1 MPRFSFI
8 NYNAASK
15 VFNCR
20 LAPQM
25 NYLLLT
31 ALVAYMNAAV
41 HAVLAFAYKR
51 RSVERVAFVSL
62 ALGFAAH
69 TAAFLRDWIQ
79 DGHYPLFGL
88 RETLSFL
95 AWTLVVAYALAH
107 FRYQLKA
114 LGAFLMPLVAFLV
127 TAAMLVRNSSDA
139 RAGTIAAGAAG
150 WVFPIHTT
158 FLIFSY
164 AAFFVVFAASAM
176 YLWQER
182 ELKLKTFSA
191 LFHRLPSLTTV
202 DDIGSTAAGIGFTLL
217 SLGIITGAILSSQQK
232 GSIWNNDPKEVFALI
247 TWLLY
252 LTMIHYRIQWRGR
265 KSAIVGVAGFGLV
278 LFTFLGTRLM
288 GGYHVFG

>member
-1 MPRFSFI
+1 
-8 NYNAASK
+8 
-15 VFNCR
+15 
-20 LAPQM
+20 M
-25 NYLLLT
+25 NYLLLA
-31 ALVAYMNAAV
+31 ALAAYVNAAV
-41 HAVLAFAYKR
+41 HAILAFAYKR
-51 RSVERVAFVSL
+51 RSVERVAVISL
-62 ALGFAAH
+62 GVGFALH
-69 TAAFLRDWIQ
+69 TAAFVGDWVQ

-95 AWTLVVAYALAH
+95 AWTLVVAYGLAH
-107 FRYQLKA
+107 FRYQVKA
-114 LGAFLMPLVAFLV
+114 LGTFLMPLVAFLV
-127 TAAMLVRNSSDA
+127 TAAMLVRSSADM
-139 RAGTIAAGAAG
+139 RAGTVAAGAAG

-158 FLIFSY
+158 LLIFSY

-217 SLGIITGAILSSQQK
+217 SLGIVTGVIWSSQRS
-232 GSIWNNDPKEVFALI
+232 GRIWNNDPKEVFALL

-252 LTMIHYRIQWRGR
+252 LTMIHYRTQWRGR

>member
-1 MPRFSFI
+1 
-8 NYNAASK
+8 
-15 VFNCR
+15 
-20 LAPQM
+20 M

-41 HAVLAFAYKR
+41 HAILAFAYKR
-51 RSVERVAFVSL
+51 RSVERTAVVSL

-69 TAAFLRDWIQ
+69 TAAFLLDWIR
-79 DGHYPLFGL
+79 DGHYPLYGL

-95 AWTLVVAYALAH
+95 AWTLVVAYGLAH
-107 FRYQLKA
+107 FRYQIKA
-114 LGAFLMPLVAFLV
+114 LGTFLMPLVAFLV
-127 TAAMLVRNSSDA
+127 TAAMLVRASDDA
-139 RAGTIAAGAAG
+139 RMGVLLAGAGG
-150 WVFPIHTT
+150 WIFPVHTAL
-158 FLIFSY
+158 LIFAY
-164 AAFFVVFAASAM
+164 AAFVVVFAASVM

-191 LFHRLPSLTTV
+191 IFHRLPSLTTV

-217 SLGIITGAILSSQQK
+217 SLGIVTGAILSSQRK
-232 GSIWNNDPKEVFALI
+232 GRIWNNDPNEVFALL

>member
-1 MPRFSFI
+1 
-8 NYNAASK
+8 
-15 VFNCR
+15 
-20 LAPQM
+20 M

-31 ALVAYMNAAV
+31 ALVAYVNAAV
-41 HAVLAFAYKR
+41 HAILAFAYKR
-51 RSVERVAFVSL
+51 RSVERVALVSL

-69 TAAFLRDWIQ
+69 TAALVHDWIQ

-107 FRYQLKA
+107 FRYGLKA
-114 LGAFLMPLVAFLV
+114 LGTFLMPLVAFLV
-127 TAAMLVRNSSDA
+127 TAAMLVQTTTSA
-139 RAGTIAAGAAG
+139 RAGTVTAGVAA
-150 WVFPIHTT
+150 WLFPIHTT
-158 FLIFSY
+158 LLIFAY
-164 AAFFVVFAASAM
+164 ASFFVVFAASAM

-217 SLGIITGAILSSQQK
+217 SLGIVTGVIWSSQRS
-232 GSIWNNDPKEVFALI
+232 GRIWNNDPKEVFALL

-252 LTMIHYRIQWRGR
+252 LTMIHYRTQWRGR

-278 LFTFLGTRLM
+278 LFTFLGTRFM